1 VNKLLPFKSGLLATL
16 LFLSHS
22 GYATDVLEN
31 IPVKGSLFEEAEGS
45 IIEKAEGSVV
55 KEAEGSVFEEIVVT
69 AEFRDVN
76 LLDTGNS
83 ISVVDSETIHRRG
96 AQHLEQVLNLVPNV
110 NFSSGASRGR
120 FFQIRGIGERSQF
133 IEPVNPSVGILI
145 DGIDFSGIGGAATT
159 LDVQQIE
166 IFRGPQGTL
175 FGANALAG
183 LIDMKSNDPSESFE
197 GNFETS
203 FAEYETRTV
212 SGVISGPV
220 TDNLGYRLAV
230 QQHKSDGYVENDF
243 LNRDDTNNIDEQ
255 TIRGKLHWQVN
266 DELEVKFTGFYL
278 DADNGYD
285 SFSLDNNRHTLSD
298 QPGHDRQESTAF
310 AVESTW
316 KGAEQFDVVSQISY
330 AESNLEYSYDEDWT
344 FTDIC
349 SGQPCDGWAY
359 SSFDNYLRDRETK
372 TVDLRLVSN
381 DQGLLFNDSTDW
393 VIGIY
398 YRDQEES
405 LLREYTFNPGDFVSD
420 FDTKNYAIYGQ
431 LGSQLTDNLRLTSG
445 LRLEYRN
452 ADYWDSDGV
461 NNDKGERLWGG
472 RLGLEYHITDN
483 TMVYGLV
490 SRGYKAGGVNSD
502 PALDDDYRT
511 FGTERM
517 WNFET
522 GIKGDWFD
530 GALQTQLALFY
541 QKRTKMQVKQSL
553 VECPPGPGSC
563 TFTDYLDNAEKGA
576 NYGAELE
583 FTWLALDIVQVY
595 GSLGLLRATF
605 KDYKT
610 FNHVDVDKTDPEPA
624 PKNLSGHEQ
633 AHAPSYQ
640 FAIGTEIVLTHNL
653 TAGLELEGKE
663 SFYLSPRHNAKT
675 NRYELVNARLNYRLA
690 GWEVSLWGR
699 NLADRDVIVR
709 GFGSFGND
717 PRQCPDPSTPS
728 SCYPVEPFYQ
738 YGEPRIVGATAKYH
752 F

>member
-1 VNKLLPFKSGLLATL
+1 MNTLLPFKSGLLATL

-22 GYATDVLEN
+22 GYATDILEN
-31 IPVKGSLFEEAEGS
+31 IPVKGSLSEEAES
-45 IIEKAEGSVV
+45 SVIKEAEDSVV
-55 KEAEGSVFEEIVVT
+55 KEAEDSVFEEIVVT

-133 IEPVNPSVGILI
+133 IEPVNPSVGILV

-255 TIRGKLHWQVN
+255 TVRGKLHWQVN
-266 DELEVKFTGFYL
+266 DELEVKFTSFYL

-285 SFSLDNNRHTLSD
+285 SFSLDNNLHTLSD
-298 QPGHDRQESTAF
+298 EPGHDRQESTAF

-316 KGAEQFDVVSQISY
+316 EGAEQFDVVSQISY

-393 VIGIY
+393 VLGVY

-502 PALDDDYRT
+502 PSLTASSRSFD
-511 FGTERM
+511 TEYM

-522 GIKGDWFD
+522 GIKGDWLD
-530 GALQTQLALFY
+530 GTLQTQLALFY
-541 QKRTKMQVKQSL
+541 QKRRELQVKQSL
-553 VECPPGPGSC
+553 VEPILGNDCPCS
-563 TFTDYLDNAEKGA
+563 FTDFIDNAEKGA

-583 FTWLALDIVQVY
+583 FTWLASDIAQFY

-605 KDYKT
+605 KD
-610 FNHVDVDKTDPEPA
+610 FESFSHVEADPA
-624 PKNLSGHEQ
+624 NGIAKDLDGREQ

-640 FAIGTEIVLTHNL
+640 FAVGVELALTRNL
-653 TAGLELEGKE
+653 TAGMELEGKE

-690 GWEVSLWGR
+690 DWEVSLWGR

-717 PRQCPDPSTPS
+717 PRNFYAT
-728 SCYPVEPFYQ
+728 EPYYQ
-738 YGEPRIVGATAKYH
+738 YGEPRIVGATAKYR

>member
-1 VNKLLPFKSGLLATL
+1 MNKLLPFKSGLLATI
-16 LFLSHS
+16 LFFSHS

-31 IPVKGSLFEEAEGS
+31 TPVEGSLFEEAEGSVINEAEGSVINEAEGS
-45 IIEKAEGSVV
+45 IIEKAEGSI
-55 KEAEGSVFEEIVVT
+55 FEEIVVT

-145 DGIDFSGIGGAATT
+145 DGIDFSGIGGAATA

-183 LIDMKSNDPSESFE
+183 LIDMRSNDPSESFE
-197 GNFETS
+197 GNFEIS

-255 TIRGKLHWQVN
+255 TIRGKLHWQAN
-266 DELEVKFTGFYL
+266 EELEIKFTGFYL

-372 TVDLRLVSN
+372 TVDLRLVSK
-381 DQGLLFNDSTDW
+381 DQGLLFNDTTDW
-393 VIGIY
+393 VLGVY

-420 FDTKNYAIYGQ
+420 FDTKLCDIWSVRFPAYG
-431 LGSQLTDNLRLTSG
+431 
-445 LRLEYRN
+445 
-452 ADYWDSDGV
+452 
-461 NNDKGERLWGG
+461 
-472 RLGLEYHITDN
+472 
-483 TMVYGLV
+483 
-490 SRGYKAGGVNSD
+490 
-502 PALDDDYRT
+502 
-511 FGTERM
+511 
-517 WNFET
+517 
-522 GIKGDWFD
+522 
-530 GALQTQLALFY
+530 
-541 QKRTKMQVKQSL
+541 
-553 VECPPGPGSC
+553 
-563 TFTDYLDNAEKGA
+563 
-576 NYGAELE
+576 
-583 FTWLALDIVQVY
+583 
-595 GSLGLLRATF
+595 
-605 KDYKT
+605 
-610 FNHVDVDKTDPEPA
+610 
-624 PKNLSGHEQ
+624 
-633 AHAPSYQ
+633 
-640 FAIGTEIVLTHNL
+640 
-653 TAGLELEGKE
+653 
-663 SFYLSPRHNAKT
+663 
-675 NRYELVNARLNYRLA
+675 
-690 GWEVSLWGR
+690 
-699 NLADRDVIVR
+699 
-709 GFGSFGND
+709 
-717 PRQCPDPSTPS
+717 
-728 SCYPVEPFYQ
+728 
-738 YGEPRIVGATAKYH
+738 
-752 F
+752 

>member
-1 VNKLLPFKSGLLATL
+1 MNTHFKSANLIKSVLLVTTL
-16 LFLSHS
+16 F
-22 GYATDVLEN
+22 
-31 IPVKGSLFEEAEGS
+31 IPIPSFSADSVDEAISPLKIVEEANFEEAHYEEVS
-45 IIEKAEGSVV
+45 L
-55 KEAEGSVFEEIVVT
+55 EEILVT
-69 AEFRDVN
+69 AEFRDIS

-83 ISVVDSETIHRRG
+83 ISVLDSEAISRRE
-96 AQHLEQVLNLVPNV
+96 ARHLEQVLNLVPNV
-110 NFSSGASRGR
+110 NFSSGASRAK
-120 FFQIRGIGERSQF
+120 FIQIRGIGERSQF

-166 IFRGPQGTL
+166 ILRGPQGTL

-183 LIDMKSNDPSESFE
+183 LINMKSNDPSEQFE
-197 GNFETS
+197 GSFETS
-203 FAEYETRTV
+203 IAEYETHTV
-212 SGVISGPV
+212 SGVISGPL

-255 TIRGKLHWQVN
+255 TVRGKLNWQVN
-266 DELEVKFTGFYL
+266 DELEVKFTGFYM

-285 SFSLDNNRHTLSD
+285 SFSLDNTRHTLSD
-298 QPGHDRQESTAF
+298 EPGHDRQESTAF
-310 AVESTW
+310 SVESTW
-316 KGAEQFDVVSQISY
+316 KGFEQFDVVSQISY
-330 AESNLEYSYDEDWT
+330 AESNLEYSYDEDWS

-372 TVDLRLVSN
+372 TLDLRLVSSEP
-381 DQGLLFNDSTDW
+381 GLLFNDTTDW
-393 VIGIY
+393 VLGVY

-405 LLREYTFNPGDFVSD
+405 LLREYTFNADDFISD
-420 FDTKNYAIYGQ
+420 FDTKNYALYGQ
-431 LGSQLTDNLRLTSG
+431 LGSQLSDNLRLTSG

-452 ADYWDSDGV
+452 ADYRDNDGV
-461 NNDKGERLWGG
+461 DNDKGERLWGG
-472 RLGLEYHITDN
+472 RLGLEYYITDN
-483 TMVYGLV
+483 TMIYGLV

-502 PALDDDYRT
+502 PALDNDYRT
-511 FGTERM
+511 FNTERM
-517 WNFET
+517 WNFEM
-522 GIKGDWFD
+522 GVKGNWLDR
-530 GALQTQLALFY
+530 ALQAQLALFY
-541 QKRTKMQVKQSL
+541 QKRRKMQVKQSL
-553 VECPPGPGSC
+553 VECSPGC
-563 TFTDYLDNAEKGA
+563 TFTDYLDNAEKGS

-583 FTWLALDIVQVY
+583 FTWLVSDIVQVY

-605 KDYKT
+605 KDYET
-610 FNHVDVDKTDPEPA
+610 FNHVDVDKTATPPV

-640 FAIGTEIVLTHNL
+640 FSIGTELALTHNL
-653 TAGLELEGKE
+653 TAGVELEGKE
-663 SFYLSPRHNAKT
+663 AFYLSPRHNAKT

-690 GWEVSLWGR
+690 DWEVSLWGR

-717 PRQCPDPSTPS
+717 PRQCPDLSTPS
-728 SCYPVEPFYQ
+728 SCYPVEPYYQ
-738 YGEPRIVGATAKYH
+738 YGEPRIFGATAKYH

>member
-1 VNKLLPFKSGLLATL
+1 MTFKLRKFKLLPGHLAIA
-16 LFLSHS
+16 LFLPFNSFSADLIDDATSSHQI
-22 GYATDVLEN
+22 V
-31 IPVKGSLFEEAEGS
+31 EEANVGDVN
-45 IIEKAEGSVV
+45 AE
-55 KEAEGSVFEEIVVT
+55 EAYAEEAYVDEILVT
-69 AEFRDVN
+69 AEFRDVS

-83 ISVVDSETIHRRG
+83 ISVIDSETIARRE
-96 AQHLEQVLNLVPNV
+96 ARHLEQVLNLVPNV
-110 NFSSGASRGR
+110 NFSSGASRGK

-145 DGIDFSGIGGAATT
+145 DGIDFSGLGGAATT
-159 LDVQQIE
+159 LDLKQIE

-183 LIDMKSNDPSESFE
+183 LINMKSNDPSEEFE
-197 GNFETS
+197 GSFETS
-203 FAEYETRTV
+203 IAEYETRTV
-212 SGVISGPV
+212 SGVVSGPV

-243 LNRDDTNNIDEQ
+243 LHRDDTNNIDEQ
-255 TIRGKLHWQVN
+255 TFRGKLYWQVS
-266 DELEVKFTGFYL
+266 DELELKFTGFYM

-298 QPGHDRQESTAF
+298 EPGHDRQESTAF
-310 AVESTW
+310 AVESIW

-372 TVDLRLVSN
+372 TIDLRMVSS
-381 DQGLLFNDSTDW
+381 DQGLLFNDTTDW
-393 VIGIY
+393 VMGVY

-405 LLREYTFNPGDFVSD
+405 LLREYTFNTGDFISD
-420 FDTKNYAIYGQ
+420 FDTKNYAVYGQ

-452 ADYWDSDGV
+452 ADYRDSDNV
-461 NNDKGERLWGG
+461 DNDKGERLWGG
-472 RLGLEYHITDN
+472 RLGLEYHVADN
-483 TMVYGLV
+483 TMIYGLV

-502 PALDDDYRT
+502 PALAASSRS
-511 FGTERM
+511 FGTEYM

-522 GIKGDWFD
+522 GIKGDWLD
-530 GALQTQLALFY
+530 GTLQAQLALFY
-541 QKRTKMQVKQSL
+541 QKRRKLQVKQAL
-553 VECPPGPGSC
+553 VEPIAGSDCPCS
-563 TFTDYLDNAEKGA
+563 FTDFIDNAEKGV

-583 FTWLALDIVQVY
+583 FTWLASDMIQFY

-605 KDYKT
+605 KD
-610 FNHVDVDKTDPEPA
+610 FESFSHVDADPTNGIA
-624 PKNLSGHEQ
+624 KDLDGREQ

-640 FAIGTEIVLTHNL
+640 FAAGVELSLTHNL
-653 TAGLELEGKE
+653 TAGLEVEGKE
-663 SFYLSPRHNAKT
+663 AFYLSPRHNAKT
-675 NRYELVNARLNYRLA
+675 NRYKLFNAKLNYRLA
-690 GWEVSLWGR
+690 DWDVSLWGR

-717 PRQCPDPSTPS
+717 PRNFYTT
-728 SCYPVEPFYQ
+728 EPYYQ

>member
-1 VNKLLPFKSGLLATL
+1 MTFKLRKFKLLPSHLAIA
-16 LFLSHS
+16 LFLPFSS
-22 GYATDVLEN
+22 FATDLIDDATSSHQIV
-31 IPVKGSLFEEAEGS
+31 EEANVGE
-45 IIEKAEGSVV
+45 ASVE
-55 KEAEGSVFEEIVVT
+55 EAYVDEILVT
-69 AEFRDVN
+69 AEFRDVS

-83 ISVVDSETIHRRG
+83 ISVIDSEAIARRE
-96 AQHLEQVLNLVPNV
+96 ARHLEQVINLVPNV
-110 NFSSGASRGR
+110 NFSSGASRGK

-133 IEPVNPSVGILI
+133 IEPVNPSVGIHI

-159 LDVQQIE
+159 LDLKQIE

-183 LIDMKSNDPSESFE
+183 LINMKSNDPSEEFE
-197 GNFETS
+197 GSFETS
-203 FAEYETRTV
+203 IAEYETRTV
-212 SGVISGPV
+212 SGVVSGPV
-220 TDNLGYRLAV
+220 TDNLGYRLAM

-255 TIRGKLHWQVN
+255 TFRGKLHWQVS
-266 DELEVKFTGFYL
+266 DELELKFTGFYM

-298 QPGHDRQESTAF
+298 EPGHDRQESTAF
-310 AVESTW
+310 SVESIW
-316 KGAEQFDVVSQISY
+316 KGAEYFDLISQISY

-372 TVDLRLVSN
+372 TVDLRLVSS
-381 DQGLLFNDSTDW
+381 DQGLVFNDSTDW
-393 VIGIY
+393 VLGIY
-398 YRDQEES
+398 FRDQEES
-405 LLREYTFNPGDFVSD
+405 LLREYTFNAGDFISD
-420 FDTKNYAIYGQ
+420 FDTKNYAVYGQ
-431 LGSQLTDNLRLTSG
+431 LGTQLSDNLRLTSG

-452 ADYWDSDGV
+452 ADYRDNDGV
-461 NNDKGERLWGG
+461 DNDKGERLWGG

-483 TMVYGLV
+483 TMIYGLV

-530 GALQTQLALFY
+530 GVLQTQLALFY
-541 QKRTKMQVKQSL
+541 QKRRKMQVKQSL
-553 VECPPGPGSC
+553 VECPPGPGAC

-583 FTWLALDIVQVY
+583 FTWLASEVVQVY

-605 KDYKT
+605 KDYET
-610 FNHVDVDKTDPEPA
+610 FNHVDVDSVNPVAKD
-624 PKNLSGHEQ
+624 LSGHEQ

-640 FAIGTEIVLTHNL
+640 FAVGVELALTQNL

-663 SFYLSPRHNAKT
+663 AFHLSPRHNAKT
-675 NRYELVNARLNYRLA
+675 NRYELINARLNYQLA
-690 GWEVSLWGR
+690 G
-699 NLADRDVIVR
+699 NL
-709 GFGSFGND
+709 S
-717 PRQCPDPSTPS
+717 
-728 SCYPVEPFYQ
+728 E
-738 YGEPRIVGATAKYH
+738 H
-752 F
+752 